1 MDQDQTEAER
11 LFREASERGNEF
23 AKKCLDA
30 LNLNISVPNFT
41 MFIVSYHVSLILKSV
56 LFYAHYIPQIPSCV
70 KALGVAIGVQTGPSK
85 FQRPHILSI
94 VLERSVLFYERWS
107 MRLWK
112 P

>member
-1 MDQDQTEAER
+1 
-11 LFREASERGNEF
+11 
-23 AKKCLDA
+23 
-30 LNLNISVPNFT
+30 
-41 MFIVSYHVSLILKSV
+41 MFIVSYHISLILKSV
-56 LFYAHYIPQIPSCV
+56 LFHAHYIPQIPSCV

-85 FQRPHILSI
+85 FQRLHILSI